1 MNYSEQNNELI
12 GNSQGFILGGGRQK
26 ERERRDRIRKA
37 VKRGN
42 GRESQGRRRERGAAA
57 K

>member
-26 ERERRDRIRKA
+26 EWERRDRIRKA

-42 GRESQGRRRERGAAA
+42 GRETQGRRRERGAAA